1 MRQLSIEVFATSA
14 VLSRPGIDARSCAEQ
29 ICIGA
34 PNQLDHQCERILV
47 SAFWLATMSF
57 ENDALDGSKVSLN
70 GFCICAAATER
81 SRRMFDL
88 GFISCDQEVVAF
100 FFAQRLAVPM
110 PVDAPVTMAK
120 GREAGIVASTAIR
133 SSSRRFPWS
142 FQQR

>member
-1 MRQLSIEVFATSA
+1 MHRTSSTTN
-14 VLSRPGIDARSCAEQ
+14 VREF
-29 ICIGA
+29 
-34 PNQLDHQCERILV
+34 LV

-100 FFAQRLAVPM
+100 FFAQRLASSNPM
-110 PVDAPVTMAK
+110 PVDAPVTIAK
-120 GREAGIVASTAIR
+120 GREAGIVDLLYCH
-133 SSSRRFPWS
+133 
-142 FQQR
+142 

>member
-1 MRQLSIEVFATSA
+1 M
-14 VLSRPGIDARSCAEQ
+14 
-29 ICIGA
+29 
-34 PNQLDHQCERILV
+34 V

-100 FFAQRLAVPM
+100 FAQRLASS
-110 PVDAPVTMAK
+110 DAR
-120 GREAGIVASTAIR
+120 GRTCDDGKRSEAGIVALYCH
-133 SSSRRFPWS
+133 
-142 FQQR
+142 

>member
-34 PNQLDHQCERILV
+34 PNQLDKCERILV

-100 FFAQRLAVPM
+100 FFRSAWPVPM

-133 SSSRRFPWS
+133 SSNRRFPWS

>member
-14 VLSRPGIDARSCAEQ
+14 VLSRPGIDARSCAER

-47 SAFWLATMSF
+47 SASWLATMSF

-70 GFCICAAATER
+70 GFRVCPAATER
-81 SRRMFDL
+81 NRHLFDL

-100 FFAQRLAVPM
+100 LCAALGQF
-110 PVDAPVTMAK
+110 
-120 GREAGIVASTAIR
+120 
-133 SSSRRFPWS
+133 
-142 FQQR
+142 